1 MFKKLFKW
9 LVVIVGFIF
18 FITNLQTV
26 IDAIIIFNLD
36 VTSGNLF
43 WLCLI
48 FFIEICFFL
57 IIYDFLSQVHN
68 PV

>member
-36 VTSGNLF
+36 VTSGNLDKVH
-43 WLCLI
+43 
-48 FFIEICFFL
+48 
-57 IIYDFLSQVHN
+57 IIV
-68 PV
+68 

>member
-26 IDAIIIFNLD
+26 ID
-36 VTSGNLF
+36 
-43 WLCLI
+43 
-48 FFIEICFFL
+48 
-57 IIYDFLSQVHN
+57 SQVHN

>member
-18 FITNLQTV
+18 FITNL
-26 IDAIIIFNLD
+26 
-36 VTSGNLF
+36 
-43 WLCLI
+43 
-48 FFIEICFFL
+48 
-57 IIYDFLSQVHN
+57 SQVHN